1 MEPVTKGS
9 LMRMPIIA
17 ALIGVAVAAGPALA
31 GDNDA
36 LLGAW
41 KVVSADVIKADGTRT
56 EDYGRA
62 PLGIAIF
69 TASGHYAV
77 EIYKTERLKF
87 ASNDKFKGTPEEYKD
102 VSIAMSCHF
111 GTYEVN
117 REQGTITLKVE
128 SASFPNL
135 IRSTRVS
142 PFTLTGDELT
152 WRVPPRPDG
161 SIPVTTFRRVK

>member
-1 MEPVTKGS
+1 
-9 LMRMPIIA
+9 MRIAIIA
-17 ALIGVAVAAGPALA
+17 ALVGVAVAARPALA
-31 GDNDA
+31 SDNDA

-56 EDYGRA
+56 EDYGKA

-69 TASGHYAV
+69 TADGHYAV
-77 EIYKTERLKF
+77 EIYKSERLKF
-87 ASNDKFKGTPEEYKD
+87 AANDKFKGTPEEYKD
-102 VSIAMSCHF
+102 VSLAMSCHF
-111 GTYEVN
+111 GTFEVN
-117 REQGTITLKVE
+117 QQKATITLKVE

-135 IRSTRVS
+135 VGSTRVS
-142 PFTLTGDELT
+142 SFTLTGDELT